1 MPCYTD
7 FVDQQINTQTSPPPV
22 SPQLA
27 PIQSPPIKK
36 RSFLL
41 ISASILLIIFLSL
54 ATYFLLNYKKSSL
67 KISASLVYAEGE
79 VEYQKSNTGWKT
91 AFSGLTLSQGDWIR
105 VLTSGKAILNFD
117 DGSSIRLNT
126 NTVVRLTDLSP
137 DNMVITNNKGEI
149 YARVSQLD
157 RSFIVQ
163 TANASY
169 QAMGTAF
176 KTVNQDDLQGVEV
189 YQSQVKILGVNS
201 NDELLI
207 EQGNKY
213 YLVNISQPD
222 IVNSVT
228 AINLDDV
235 KKDDFLTWNKQQDEK
250 IAEFKDNLGILI
262 NIVNLTPTITP
273 QLSPVDTIIPSQAPP
288 TDTPAPTKTPKP
300 TVAPKSDDSG
310 QITLTATATGDG
322 ISFNWTVTGID
333 SNLGFKLVKGT
344 DPNPVYPG
352 NDYQYLSTPSI
363 RQYTWKITDGKTY
376 HFRVCRYLGS
386 SCGVYSND
394 ITVQAPSGSSTTST
408 TDKKST
414 ITSLSLV
421 SNGGGNISWT
431 TDGYSSMGFK
441 VVWSKNSQPTYPLRN
456 DQDRYHYESS
466 PDTRNYTI
474 NAFSGSGTYFV
485 RVCQY
490 LGGSCGLYS
499 NEIQVNL

>member
-1 MPCYTD
+1 M
-7 FVDQQINTQTSPPPV
+7 DQSNTQISPPSV
-22 SPQLA
+22 SPQVS
-27 PIQSPPIKK
+27 PIQSPPAKK
-36 RSFLL
+36 RSIFL
-41 ISASILLIIFLSL
+41 ISASVLLIVLLSL
-54 ATYFLLNYKKSSL
+54 ATYFLLKYKKSSL
-67 KISASLVYAEGE
+67 KISASLAYVEGE

-91 AFSGLTLSQGDWIR
+91 AFSGLTLSQGDWLR

-126 NTVVRLTDLSP
+126 DTIVRLTDLSP

-157 RSFIVQ
+157 RNFIVQ
-163 TANASY
+163 TVNASY

-189 YQSQVKILGVNS
+189 YQSQVKILGINS
-201 NDELLI
+201 DDELLV

-222 IVNSVT
+222 VVNSVT
-228 AINLDDV
+228 AINLDEV
-235 KKDDFLTWNKQQDEK
+235 KDDEFLTWNKQQDEK

-262 NIVNLTPTITP
+262 NIVNSTPTITP
-273 QLSPVDTIIPSQAPP
+273 QLSPVDTIIPSQIPP
-288 TDTPAPTKTPKP
+288 TDAPAPTKTPKP
-300 TVAPKSDDSG
+300 TIVPQSDDSSG
-310 QITLTATATGDG
+310 QITLSATATSDG
-322 ISFNWTVTGID
+322 ISFNWTVTGTD
-333 SNLGFKLVKGT
+333 SNLGFKIVKST

-352 NDYQYLSTPSI
+352 NDFQYLSTPSV

-394 ITVQAPSGSSTTST
+394 VTVQAPSSSLT

-414 ITSLSLV
+414 ITSISLV

-431 TDGYSSMGFK
+431 PDGYSSLGFK

-456 DQDRYHYESS
+456 DQDKYHYYSS
-466 PDTRNYTI
+466 PDKRNDTVD
-474 NAFSGSGTYFV
+474 AFSGTGTYFV